1 MVTPQVRKAYHL
13 EAARRAALSPET
25 GDIMQK
31 PVRILGAA
39 AVIAAFAGFWGIPDL
54 NAQQPGFTRKMLQD
68 QNLSAHDRHAV
79 QVIAEFIPGGAA
91 GKHTH
96 PGEELGYVLEG
107 TLQLE
112 VAGQPPRTLNAGEAF
127 FIPAGGVH
135 DGKNVGSGPAKVLAT
150 YVGEKGKPVAS
161 PAN

>member
-1 MVTPQVRKAYHL
+1 MI
-13 EAARRAALSPET
+13 RRWLIAGAMLASL
-25 GDIMQK
+25 G
-31 PVRILGAA
+31 LGAA
-39 AVIAAFAGFWGIPDL
+39 L
-54 NAQQPGFTRKMLQD
+54 YAQQPGFTRKMLQD
-68 QNLSAHDRHAV
+68 QNLSVSERHAV

-112 VAGQPPRTLNAGEAF
+112 VAGQPPRTLNAGEVF
-127 FIPAGGVH
+127 FVPAGVVH

-150 YVGEKGKPVAS
+150 YVVEKGKPVAS